1 MVKPMTTY
9 FEILIEL
16 VSSNRVQYLVY
27 TGLSVPVFGFAVIVY
42 LSDRLVYQ
50 RFLGKVN
57 PLIAF
62 LVVILLGLM
71 LLSILLY
78 KNWFFIYGPQ
88 NSKGILVAAGL
99 ASVFG
104 VIIILVD
111 TKAVFPPTMNVLFP
125 ESVLFYPAIAFF
137 AEILFHVLPV
147 TVLLVPLTAIFKQAD
162 LQMMIWISILLVAL
176 LEPVYQASGMALSNQ
191 YLTWVVVYT
200 GVHIFLINLCQL
212 LIFKRYDFVSMYTF
226 RLVYYMFWHIGWGY
240 LRLRLLF

>member
-1 MVKPMTTY
+1 MTTY

-27 TGLSVPVFGFAVIVY
+27 TGLSVLVFGFAVVVY
-42 LSDRLVYQ
+42 ISDRLVFQ
-50 RFLGKVN
+50 RFLGNAN

-62 LVVILLGLM
+62 PVVILLGFLF
-71 LLSILLY
+71 LSILLY
-78 KNWFFIYGPQ
+78 KNWFFIYDPQ
-88 NSKGILVAAGL
+88 NSQGILVAAGL

-125 ESVLFYPAIAFF
+125 KSVPFYPAIAFF

-147 TVLLVPLTAIFKQAD
+147 TVLLVTLTAIFKQAD
-162 LQMMIWISILLVAL
+162 QQILIWISILLVSL
-176 LEPVYQASGMALSNQ
+176 LEPVYQASSMVSSNQ
-191 YLTWVVVYT
+191 YSTWVVVYT

>member
-1 MVKPMTTY
+1 MTTY

-27 TGLSVPVFGFAVIVY
+27 TGLSVLVFGFAVVVY
-42 LSDRLVYQ
+42 ISDRLVFQ
-50 RFLGKVN
+50 RFLGNAN

-62 LVVILLGLM
+62 PVVILLGFLF
-71 LLSILLY
+71 LSILLY
-78 KNWFFIYGPQ
+78 KNWFFIYDPQ
-88 NSKGILVAAGL
+88 NSQGILVAAGL

-125 ESVLFYPAIAFF
+125 KSVPFYPAIAFF

-147 TVLLVPLTAIFKQAD
+147 TVLLVTLTAIFKQAD
-162 LQMMIWISILLVAL
+162 QQILIWISILLVSL
-176 LEPVYQASGMALSNQ
+176 LEPVYQACSMVSSNQ
-191 YLTWVVVYT
+191 YSTWVVVYT